1 MTGSIEVKL
10 SMDDRPIAYKLE
22 GETANKVRQ
31 LKQTLN
37 ETQDLDLTIAQVV
50 RLCIN
55 RQYSLICKD

>member
-10 SMDDRPIAYKLE
+10 SMDDRPIAYKL

-37 ETQDLDLTIAQVV
+37 ALKI
-50 RLCIN
+50 
-55 RQYSLICKD
+55 